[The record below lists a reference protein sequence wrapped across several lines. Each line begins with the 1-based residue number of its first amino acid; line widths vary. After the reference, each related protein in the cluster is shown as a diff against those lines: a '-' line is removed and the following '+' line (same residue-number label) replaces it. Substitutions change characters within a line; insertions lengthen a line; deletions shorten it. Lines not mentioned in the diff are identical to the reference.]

1 MVSMSKPRARV
12 RDRISALPDALLSH
26 ILSFLPTLC
35 AVRTSILS
43 ARWRNMWTSL
53 PNLDFD
59 NERDSFLGVTIGPYG
74 KDRFTTFVER
84 VFLYRNSCDIKK
96 LGLKIRYPVDFSHID
111 DWICTAVRRN
121 ILEVDLHVFS
131 DEIEE
136 GEGFQFPQSL
146 FMCKTLKVLKLY
158 SNSWTIKYPPPPP
171 GCFPNL
177 KFLHVEIDF
186 PDPDSLK
193 NLFTRCPMLE
203 ELSIH
208 GFSDCARVYD
218 IYVCAPELKTLRI
231 KVSDPYKNCYFVI
244 NAPKLEYI
252 DIKSAA
258 LSNYYLKNSNGLFN
272 ASIVFEEHF
281 SNYKDEYQLCRL
293 AELLSQRTN
302 VNHLSLEIHDHCLQ
316 AWYHPFDFGNVNQMK
331 LVLHDCYYW
340 EVLAVLLTKSPK
352 LVDLALEHRIKS
364 HDEYSLPQWKQPESV
379 PACLL
384 RNLCTITIKGFRGH
398 QVEMDVAQY
407 MLKNG
412 HVLNNMTIY
421 TGHLCKK
428 EKELYKKFLMFE
440 RRSMSC
446 KVEFIKM

>member
-53 PNLDFD
+53 SHLDFD
-59 NERDSFLGVTIGPYG
+59 NERDSFGVTIGPYG
-74 KDRFTTFVER
+74 KDRFTTFVDL
-84 VFLYRNSCDIKK
+84 VFLYRDSSDIKK
-96 LGLKIRYPVDFSHID
+96 LGLKIRYPVDFSRID

-121 ILEVDLHVFS
+121 VLEVDLHPFYVQNS
-131 DEIEE
+131 
-136 GEGFQFPQSL
+136 EGFEIVFK
-146 FMCKTLKVLKLY
+146 FMDY
-158 SNSWTIKYPPPPP
+158 KYPPPPP

-177 KFLHVEIDF
+177 KFLHVEIDS

-218 IYVCAPELKTLRI
+218 ICVCAPELKTLRI

-272 ASIVFEEHF
+272 ASIVFEEHLE
-281 SNYKDEYQLCRL
+281 DEYQLCHL
-293 AELLSQRTN
+293 ADLLSQRTN

-384 RNLCTITIKGFRGH
+384 RNLSTITIKGFRGH

-440 RRSMSC
+440 RRSMTC